1 MLSAPSTTWAKMVSA
16 SVPTGSWKQERGT
29 RPRTSIAHAP
39 AWRTHMPAERP
50 VNEPGFQNSTALA
63 EPRLAFLGDV
73 FSLPASW
80 PLSNVFSI
88 GDVLIA
94 LGIVWALHRI
104 CRSRLAPSWARQHS

>member
-1 MLSAPSTTWAKMVSA
+1 MPLVALGAALNLLVI
-16 SVPTGSWKQERGT
+16 SVNGGV
-29 RPRTSIAHAP
+29 
-39 AWRTHMPAERP
+39 MPASPSALAGAGLP

-80 PLSNVFSI
+80 PLSNVFSV

-94 LGIVWALHRI
+94 LGVVWALHRI